1 MRITPKESLG
11 PMHSVVP
18 TLLANDASSII
29 WGIGPIILGLIAV
42 VVVGWFVVVHVRS
55 WMKASGESGEAFT
68 LDDLRRM
75 HRAGEISDAEFQ
87 RAREAMIGA
96 IRSKG
101 TKEPPPRNPD
111 LDVLRQRHQAAAQR
125 TMNPEPAPTPPSR
138 AIRTSPPATPSATS
152 ASASSVQRPSL
163 LRPEIGRS
171 SPQVQAQ
178 VGQSQ
183 AGQAQAGPAQVG
195 KAQVSPDTQ
204 LRQAEALK
212 TPHQPHDSSSQ
223 PDTTQQPPASRRDAV
238 VRRPTI
244 LGDARFLRE
253 GSGKDPEDPSESAA
267 Q

>member
-1 MRITPKESLG
+1 
-11 PMHSVVP
+11 MHSVVP

-55 WMKASGESGEAFT
+55 WMKASGESAEAFT

-96 IRSKG
+96 VRSKG

-125 TMNPEPAPTPPSR
+125 TMHPQPSPTPP
-138 AIRTSPPATPSATS
+138 APALRTSTPATPCATS
-152 ASASSVQRPSL
+152 ASVSSAQRPSL
-163 LRPEIGRS
+163 SRPETVRS
-171 SPQVQAQ
+171 NPQGQTPKVQAPK
-178 VGQSQ
+178 GQT
-183 AGQAQAGPAQVG
+183 
-195 KAQVSPDTQ
+195 QVSPDTELPQ
-204 LRQAEALK
+204 TEALK
-212 TPHQPHDSSSQ
+212 TPHQPHVSSLQ
-223 PDTTQQPPASRRDAV
+223 PDTSQQAPTSRRDAV

-253 GSGKDPEDPSESAA
+253 ASGKDPEDPSESAA

>member
-11 PMHSVVP
+11 PMHSAVP
-18 TLLANDASSII
+18 TLVANDASSII
-29 WGIGPIILGLIAV
+29 WSIGPIILGLIAV
-42 VVVGWFVVVHVRS
+42 VVVGWFVVVHVRG

-96 IRSKG
+96 VRSKG
-101 TKEPPPRNPD
+101 MKDPPPRNPD

-125 TMNPEPAPTPPSR
+125 TMHSEPSPTPPSP

-152 ASASSVQRPSL
+152 ASASSVQRPSVS
-163 LRPEIGRS
+163 RPETVRS
-171 SPQVQAQ
+171 SPQ
-178 VGQSQ
+178 GQ
-183 AGQAQAGPAQVG
+183 
-195 KAQVSPDTQ
+195 AQVSPDTK
-204 LRQAEALK
+204 LRQPEALK
-212 TPHQPHDSSSQ
+212 TPHQPHVSSSQ
-223 PDTTQQPPASRRDAV
+223 PDTTQQTPASRRDAV

-244 LGDARFLRE
+244 LGDERFLRE
-253 GSGKDPEDPSESAA
+253 ASGKDPEDPSESAA

>member
-1 MRITPKESLG
+1 
-11 PMHSVVP
+11 MHSVVP

-101 TKEPPPRNPD
+101 MKEPPPRNPD

-138 AIRTSPPATPSATS
+138 AIRTSPPVTPSATS

-183 AGQAQAGPAQVG
+183 AGQAQVAQ
-195 KAQVSPDTQ
+195 AQVSPDTQ